1 MRTMNGY
8 EQDCENKEEAL
19 HMTDEEHDI
28 LVSLMRQIKD
38 ELQKKPG
45 C

>member
-1 MRTMNGY
+1 MVMSKIVKIRN
-8 EQDCENKEEAL
+8 EAL